1 MVQIEPRRTRRKET
15 RYMIQDARLLNQRG
29 ELCNVKDHYSN
40 INGGTLVLSQLI
52 FGLPASLLA
61 LQCKKPAT

>member
-1 MVQIEPRRTRRKET
+1 
-15 RYMIQDARLLNQRG
+15 MIQDARLLNQRG
-29 ELCNVKDHYSN
+29 EICNVKDHYSN